1 MIMRPDAPLDV
12 MKSEC
17 HFAHAHHSER
27 LAESEDKQLKAY
39 KVLKG
44 QRQFPVAPASAI
56 SQQRANQWKLKP

>member
-1 MIMRPDAPLDV
+1 MRTIP
-12 MKSEC
+12 
-17 HFAHAHHSER
+17 ER